1 MITVLEVIKL
11 STDYLQKKGV
21 EAPRANAEILL
32 AEILKCKRLE
42 LYLSFDKPLAENE
55 VQIYREAIRK
65 RGLRIPLQY
74 IVGNVEFY
82 GLKLIVNENV
92 LIPRPETE
100 LLVEKI
106 INESVKSES
115 LKILDIGV
123 GSGNISL
130 SILKNLPNTNVVAI
144 DISEIALEVAKQNAE
159 LNLLQNRIELK
170 HFDIMKDDLNS
181 LGKFDLI
188 VSNPPYV
195 SENDFEFLEPE
206 LKVHEPRIALTDNSN
221 GISFYK
227 RIIEISDQILGK
239 HGKIYFELGLGQS
252 DIVKKLFEEKGF
264 NNILM
269 TKDYSGIDR
278 IICGE
283 IKWEH

>member
-11 STDYLQKKGV
+11 STEFLEKKGV
-21 EAPRANAEILL
+21 ESPRANAEILL

-42 LYLSFDKPLAENE
+42 LYLAFDKPLAESE
-55 VQIYREAIRK
+55 VQTYREAIRK

-82 GLKLIVNENV
+82 GIKLIVNENV

-100 LLVEKI
+100 LLVEQI
-106 INESVKSES
+106 INETDKNAE

-130 SILKNLPNTNVVAI
+130 SLLKNLPKIKVTAI
-144 DISEIALEVAKQNAE
+144 DISEKALQVAKQNAE
-159 LNLLQNRIELK
+159 LNLLLDRIDLTL
-170 HFDIMKDDLNS
+170 FDILNS
-181 LGKFDLI
+181 DINQLGKFDLI

-195 SENDFEFLEPE
+195 SEKDFETLEPE
-206 LKVHEPRIALTDNSN
+206 LKVCEPRIALTDSGD
-221 GISFYK
+221 GITFYNK
-227 RIIEISDQILGK
+227 IILSSKILLNIGGK
-239 HGKIYFELGLGQS
+239 LYFEIGKDQQQRIFNL
-252 DIVKKLFEEKGF
+252 IEAAGF
-264 NNILM
+264 TNIKI
-269 TKDYSGIDR
+269 TKDYSGIER

-283 IKWEH
+283 LK

>member
-11 STDYLQKKGV
+11 STEYLQKKGV
-21 EAPRANAEILL
+21 ESPRANAEILL

-42 LYLSFDKPLAENE
+42 LYLAFDKPLAENE
-55 VQIYREAIRK
+55 VQVYREAIRK

-106 INESVKSES
+106 INDSDKSTN

-130 SILKNLPNTNVVAI
+130 SISKNLPNSKVVAI
-144 DISEIALEVAKQNAE
+144 DISESALDIANQNAE
-159 LNLLQNRIELK
+159 INSLQDRIEFRL
-170 HFDIMKDDLNS
+170 FDIMNDNLNS

-195 SENDFEFLEPE
+195 SENDYESLEPE
-206 LKVHEPRIALTDNSN
+206 LKNHEPKIALTDNSN

-227 RIIEISDQILGK
+227 HIVEASDQLLK
-239 HGKIYFELGLGQS
+239 KPGKIYFELGIDQS
-252 DIVKKLFEEKGF
+252 AQVQEYFEQ
-264 NNILM
+264 NNFTNIKI
-269 TKDYSGIDR
+269 TKDYSGIER

-283 IKWEH
+283 L

>member
-11 STDYLQKKGV
+11 STEYLQKKGV
-21 EAPRANAEILL
+21 ESPRANAEILL

-42 LYLSFDKPLAENE
+42 LYLAFDKPLAENE
-55 VQIYREAIRK
+55 VQVYREAIRK

-106 INESVKSES
+106 INDSDKSNN

-130 SILKNLPNTNVVAI
+130 SILKYLPNSKVVAI
-144 DISEIALEVAKQNAE
+144 DISKTALDVANQNAE
-159 LNLLQNRIELK
+159 INSLQDRIEFRL
-170 HFDIMKDDLNS
+170 FDIMNDNLNS

-195 SENDFEFLEPE
+195 SENDYESLEPE
-206 LKVHEPRIALTDNSN
+206 LKNHEPKIALTDNSN

-227 RIIEISDQILGK
+227 HIVEASDQLLK
-239 HGKIYFELGLGQS
+239 KPGKIYFELGIDQS
-252 DIVKKLFEEKGF
+252 AQVQEYFKQ
-264 NNILM
+264 NNFTNIKI
-269 TKDYSGIDR
+269 TKDYSGIER

-283 IKWEH
+283 LK

>member
-11 STDYLQKKGV
+11 STEYLQKIGV
-21 EAPRANAEILL
+21 DSPRANAEILL

-42 LYLSFDKPLAENE
+42 LYLAFDKPLAENE
-55 VQIYREAIRK
+55 VQVYREAIRK

-106 INESVKSES
+106 INDSDKSTN

-130 SILKNLPNTNVVAI
+130 SISKNLPNSKVVAI
-144 DISEIALEVAKQNAE
+144 DISKTALDVANQNAE
-159 LNLLQNRIELK
+159 INSLQDRIEFRL
-170 HFDIMKDDLNS
+170 FDIMNDNLNS

-195 SENDFEFLEPE
+195 SENDYESLEPE
-206 LKVHEPRIALTDNSN
+206 LKNHEPKIALTDNSN

-227 RIIEISDQILGK
+227 HIVEASDQLLK
-239 HGKIYFELGLGQS
+239 KPGKIYFELGIDQS
-252 DIVKKLFEEKGF
+252 AQVQEYFKQ
-264 NNILM
+264 NNFTNIKI
-269 TKDYSGIDR
+269 TKDYSGIER

-283 IKWEH
+283 LK

>member
-11 STDYLQKKGV
+11 STEYLQKKGV
-21 EAPRANAEILL
+21 ESPRANAEILL

-42 LYLSFDKPLAENE
+42 LYLSFDKPLADLE
-55 VQIYREAIRK
+55 VQNYREAIRK

-82 GLKLIVNENV
+82 GLNLIVNENV

-106 INESVKSES
+106 INDLDKLSNI
-115 LKILDIGV
+115 KILDIGV

-130 SILKNLPNTNVVAI
+130 SILKNIPNANVVAI
-144 DISEIALEVAKQNAE
+144 DISEKALEVAKQNAE
-159 LNLLQNRIELK
+159 LNSVDSNIEFKL
-170 HFDIMKDDLNS
+170 FDIMNEDIKKLD
-181 LGKFDLI
+181 KFDLI

-195 SENDFEFLEPE
+195 SAMDYETLEPE
-206 LKVHEPRIALTDNSN
+206 LKIYEPKIALTDNSD

-227 RIIEISDQILGK
+227 HIIGVSSLLLNNP
-239 HGKIYFELGLGQS
+239 GKIYFEVGISQS
-252 DIVKKLFEEKGF
+252 KQVQKYFEDKMF
-264 NNILM
+264 DKVSI
-269 TKDYSGIDR
+269 TKDYAGIDR

-283 IKWEH
+283 MI

>member
-11 STDYLQKKGV
+11 STEYLQKKGV
-21 EAPRANAEILL
+21 ESARANAEILL

-42 LYLSFDKPLAENE
+42 LYLAFDKPMAENE

-74 IVGNVEFY
+74 IVGNVEFF

-106 INESVKSES
+106 INESDKTAN

-130 SILKNLPNTNVVAI
+130 AILKNLPNSKVVAI
-144 DISEIALEVAKQNAE
+144 DISESSLAVAKQNAE
-159 LNLLQNRIELK
+159 LNTLQDKIELLV
-170 HFDIMKDDLNS
+170 FDIMNDDLNA

-195 SENDFEFLEPE
+195 SGKDFENLEPE
-206 LKVHEPRIALTDNSN
+206 LKIHEPKIALSDNSD
-221 GISFYK
+221 GMSFY
-227 RIIEISDQILGK
+227 RHIISISDKLLNNP
-239 HGKIYFELGLGQS
+239 GKIYFEVGMDQS
-252 DIVKKLFEEKGF
+252 LKVKELFEQKQF
-264 NNILM
+264 NNIRI

-283 IKWEH
+283 LQ

>member
-11 STDYLQKKGV
+11 STEYLQKKGV
-21 EAPRANAEILL
+21 ESPRANAEILL

-42 LYLSFDKPLAENE
+42 LYLAFDKPLAENE
-55 VQIYREAIRK
+55 VQVYREAIRK

-106 INESVKSES
+106 INDSDKSTN

-130 SILKNLPNTNVVAI
+130 SISKNLPNSKVVAI
-144 DISEIALEVAKQNAE
+144 DISESALDIANQNAE
-159 LNLLQNRIELK
+159 INSLQDRIEFRL
-170 HFDIMKDDLNS
+170 FDFMNDDLNA

-195 SENDFEFLEPE
+195 SENDYESLEPE
-206 LKVHEPRIALTDNSN
+206 LKNHEPKIALTDNSN

-227 RIIEISDQILGK
+227 HIVEASNQLLK
-239 HGKIYFELGLGQS
+239 KPGKIYFELGIDQS
-252 DIVKKLFEEKGF
+252 AQVQEYFKQ
-264 NNILM
+264 NNFTNIKII
-269 TKDYSGIDR
+269 KDYSGIER

-283 IKWEH
+283 LK

>member
-11 STDYLQKKGV
+11 STEYLQKKGV
-21 EAPRANAEILL
+21 ESPRANAEILL

-42 LYLSFDKPLAENE
+42 LYLAFDKPLAENE
-55 VQIYREAIRK
+55 VQVYREAIRK

-106 INESVKSES
+106 INDSDKSTN

-130 SILKNLPNTNVVAI
+130 SISKNLPNSKVVAI
-144 DISEIALEVAKQNAE
+144 DISKSALDVANQNAE
-159 LNLLQNRIELK
+159 VNSLQDRIEFRL
-170 HFDIMKDDLNS
+170 FDFMNDDLNS

-195 SENDFEFLEPE
+195 SENDYESLEPE
-206 LKVHEPRIALTDNSN
+206 LKNHEPKIALTDNSN

-227 RIIEISDQILGK
+227 RIIEASDLLLK
-239 HGKIYFELGLGQS
+239 KPGKIYFELGIDQS
-252 DIVKKLFEEKGF
+252 AQVQEYFKQ
-264 NNILM
+264 NNFTNIKII
-269 TKDYSGIDR
+269 KDYSGIER

-283 IKWEH
+283 LK

>member
-11 STDYLQKKGV
+11 STEYLQKKGV

-100 LLVEKI
+100 LIVEKI
-106 INESVKSES
+106 INDSDKSAS

-144 DISEIALEVAKQNAE
+144 DISESALEVAKQNAE
-159 LNLLQNRIELK
+159 LNLLHDRIELK

-195 SENDFEFLEPE
+195 SVNDFESLEPE

-227 RIIEISDQILGK
+227 RIIEVSDKILGK
-239 HGKIYFELGLGQS
+239 HGKIYFELGMGQS
-252 DIVKKLFEEKGF
+252 MQVKNLLEQKGF
-264 NNILM
+264 NNILV
-269 TKDYSGIDR
+269 TKDYSGIER

-283 IKWEH
+283 LK

>member
-1 MITVLEVIKL
+1 MITVLDVIKL
-11 STDYLQKKGV
+11 STEYLQKKGV
-21 EAPRANAEILL
+21 ESPRANAEILL

-42 LYLSFDKPLAENE
+42 LYLAFDKPLAENE
-55 VQIYREAIRK
+55 IQIYREAIRK

-106 INESVKSES
+106 INESDKSAS

-130 SILKNLPNTNVVAI
+130 SILKNLPNTNVVSI
-144 DISEIALEVAKQNAE
+144 DISESALGVAKQNAE
-159 LNLLQNRIELK
+159 LNSLLDRIELK
-170 HFDIMKDDLNS
+170 LFDIMNGDLNS

-195 SENDFEFLEPE
+195 SVSDFESLEPE

-221 GISFYK
+221 GVSFYK
-227 RIIEISDQILGK
+227 NIIEVSDQILSK
-239 HGKIYFELGLGQS
+239 HGKIYFELGMGQS
-252 DIVKKLFEEKGF
+252 QQVKNLFEQKGF
-264 NNILM
+264 VNITI

-283 IKWEH
+283 LK

>member
-11 STDYLQKKGV
+11 STEYLQKKGV
-21 EAPRANAEILL
+21 ESPRANAEILL

-42 LYLSFDKPLAENE
+42 LYLAFDKPLAENE
-55 VQIYREAIRK
+55 VQVYREAIRK

-92 LIPRPETE
+92 LIPRPESE

-106 INESVKSES
+106 INDSDKSNN

-130 SILKNLPNTNVVAI
+130 SISKNLPNSKVVAI
-144 DISEIALEVAKQNAE
+144 DISKSALDVANQNAE
-159 LNLLQNRIELK
+159 INSLQDRIEFRL
-170 HFDIMKDDLNS
+170 FDFMNDDLNS

-195 SENDFEFLEPE
+195 SENDYESLEPE
-206 LKVHEPRIALTDNSN
+206 LKNHEPKIALTDNSN

-227 RIIEISDQILGK
+227 HIIEASNQLLMK
-239 HGKIYFELGLGQS
+239 PGKIYFELGIDQY
-252 DIVKKLFEEKGF
+252 IQVQKYFEQ
-264 NNILM
+264 NNFINIKI

-283 IKWEH
+283 LK

>member
-11 STDYLQKKGV
+11 STEYLQKKGV
-21 EAPRANAEILL
+21 ASPRANAEILL

-55 VQIYREAIRK
+55 VQIYRESIRK
-65 RGLRIPLQY
+65 RGLRIPSQY
-74 IVGNVEFY
+74 IVGSVEFY
-82 GLKLIVNENV
+82 GLKLIVNEHV

-106 INESVKSES
+106 INESDKSAN
-115 LKILDIGV
+115 LKILDIGS

-130 SILKNLPNTNVVAI
+130 TIAKNLPNSKVVAI
-144 DISEIALEVAKQNAE
+144 DISESALEVANQNAK
-159 LNLLQNRIELK
+159 LNLLEDMVEFKL
-170 HFDIMKDDLNS
+170 FDIMCRDFNS

-195 SENDFEFLEPE
+195 SKNDYEYLEPE
-206 LKVHEPRIALTDNSN
+206 LKNHEPKIALTDNSN

-227 RIIEISDQILGK
+227 HIVEASDQLLRKPGK
-239 HGKIYFELGLGQS
+239 MYFELGMDQS
-252 DIVKKLFEEKGF
+252 EQVKLFFEQKNF
-264 NNILM
+264 SNIEII
-269 TKDYSGIDR
+269 KDYSGIDR

-283 IKWEH
+283 LK

>member
-11 STDYLQKKGV
+11 STEYLQKKGV
-21 EAPRANAEILL
+21 ESPRANAELLL

-42 LYLSFDKPLAENE
+42 LYLSFDKPLADSE
-55 VQIYREAIRK
+55 VQNYREAIRK

-82 GLKLIVNENV
+82 GLKLTVNENV

-100 LLVEKI
+100 LLVETIVNDFDKLSNI
-106 INESVKSES
+106 
-115 LKILDIGV
+115 KILDIGV

-130 SILKNLPNTNVVAI
+130 AILKNIPNANVVAI
-144 DISEIALEVAKQNAE
+144 DISEKALEVAKQNAL
-159 LNLLQNRIELK
+159 LNSVDGNIEFKL
-170 HFDIMKDDLNS
+170 FDIMNEDLIK
-181 LGKFDLI
+181 LDKFDLI

-195 SENDFEFLEPE
+195 SAKEFETLEPE
-206 LKVHEPRIALTDNSN
+206 LKIYEPKIALTDNSD

-227 RIIEISDQILGK
+227 HIIGVSSLLLK
-239 HGKIYFELGLGQS
+239 NPGKIYFELGINQS
-252 DIVKKLFEEKGF
+252 KQVQKYFEDKMF
-264 NNILM
+264 DKVSI
-269 TKDYSGIDR
+269 TKDYAGIDR

-283 IKWEH
+283 KI

>member
-11 STDYLQKKGV
+11 STEYLQKKGV

-42 LYLSFDKPLAENE
+42 LYLAFDKPLAENE
-55 VQIYREAIRK
+55 VQNFREAIRK

-82 GLKLIVNENV
+82 GLKLIVNESV

-106 INESVKSES
+106 INESDKSAS

-144 DISEIALEVAKQNAE
+144 DISEGTLEVAKQNAE
-159 LNLLQNRIELK
+159 LNSLQDRIELK
-170 HFDIMKDDLNS
+170 HFDIMQDDLNT

-195 SENDFEFLEPE
+195 SVNDFESLEPE
-206 LKVHEPRIALTDNSN
+206 LNLHEPKIALTDNSN

-227 RIIEISDQILGK
+227 KIIEVSDQILGK
-239 HGKIYFELGLGQS
+239 HGKIYFELGMGQS
-252 DIVKKLFEEKGF
+252 SKVKNLFEQKGF
-264 NNILM
+264 NNIIV

-278 IICGE
+278 IISGE
-283 IKWEH
+283 LK

>member
-11 STDYLQKKGV
+11 STEYLQKKGV
-21 EAPRANAEILL
+21 ESPRANAEILL

-74 IVGNVEFY
+74 IVGNVDFY
-82 GLKLIVNENV
+82 GLKLIVNEQV

-106 INESVKSES
+106 INESDKSAN
-115 LKILDIGV
+115 LKILDIGS

-130 SILKNLPNTNVVAI
+130 SISKNLPNSKVVAI
-144 DISEIALEVAKQNAE
+144 DISENALAVAKQNAE
-159 LNLLQNRIELK
+159 LNSLQERVEFKL
-170 HFDIMKDDLNS
+170 FDIMKDDLNS
-181 LGKFDLI
+181 LGKYDLI

-195 SENDFEFLEPE
+195 SENDYDNLEPE
-206 LKVHEPRIALTDNSN
+206 LKNYEPKIALSDNSD
-221 GISFYK
+221 GVSFYK
-227 RIIEISDQILGK
+227 RIIEVSDQILNK
-239 HGKIYFELGLGQS
+239 PGKIYFELGIGQS
-252 DIVKKLFEEKGF
+252 KQVQNLFEQKGF
-264 NNILM
+264 NKITI

-283 IKWEH
+283 LK

>member
-21 EAPRANAEILL
+21 ESPRANAEILL

-42 LYLSFDKPLAENE
+42 LYLAFDKPLAEND
-55 VQIYREAIRK
+55 VQVYREAIRK
-65 RGLRIPLQY
+65 RGMRIPLQY
-74 IVGNVEFY
+74 ISGNVEFY
-82 GLKLIVNENV
+82 GLNLIVNKDV

-106 INESVKSES
+106 INESDKSAY

-130 SILKNLPNTNVVAI
+130 SILKNLPNTRVIAI
-144 DISEIALEVAKQNAE
+144 DISENALVVAKQNAE
-159 LNLLQNRIELK
+159 LNSLQDNIEFK
-170 HFDIMKDDLNS
+170 VFDIMNDDLNT

-195 SENDFEFLEPE
+195 SKNDYETLEPE
-206 LKVHEPRIALTDNSN
+206 LKIHEPKIALTDNLN

-227 RIIEISDQILGK
+227 KIIEKSNQILNK
-239 HGKIYFELGLGQS
+239 PGKIYFELGMDQS
-252 DIVKKLFEEKGF
+252 KQVQKLFENKQF
-264 NNILM
+264 SSISI

-283 IKWEH
+283 LK

>member
-11 STDYLQKKGV
+11 STEYLQKKGV
-21 EAPRANAEILL
+21 ESPRANAEILL

-42 LYLSFDKPLAENE
+42 LYLAFDKPLAENE
-55 VQIYREAIRK
+55 VQVYREAIRK

-106 INESVKSES
+106 INDSDKSNN

-130 SILKNLPNTNVVAI
+130 SISKNLPNSKVVAI
-144 DISEIALEVAKQNAE
+144 DISKTALYVANQNAE
-159 LNLLQNRIELK
+159 INSLQDRIEFRL
-170 HFDIMKDDLNS
+170 FDIMNDNLNS

-195 SENDFEFLEPE
+195 SENDYESLEPE
-206 LKVHEPRIALTDNSN
+206 LKNHEPKIALTDNSN

-227 RIIEISDQILGK
+227 RIIEASQPILNK
-239 HGKIYFELGLGQS
+239 TGKIYFELGIDQS
-252 DIVKKLFEEKGF
+252 AQVQEYFKQ
-264 NNILM
+264 NNFTNIKI
-269 TKDYSGIDR
+269 TKDYSGIER

-283 IKWEH
+283 LK

>member
-11 STDYLQKKGV
+11 STEYLQKKGV
-21 EAPRANAEILL
+21 ESPRANAEILL

-42 LYLSFDKPLAENE
+42 LYLAFDKPLAENE
-55 VQIYREAIRK
+55 VQVYREAIRK

-92 LIPRPETE
+92 LIPRPESE

-106 INESVKSES
+106 INDSDKSNN

-130 SILKNLPNTNVVAI
+130 SISKNLPNSKVVAI
-144 DISEIALEVAKQNAE
+144 DISKSALDVANQNAE
-159 LNLLQNRIELK
+159 INSLQDRIEFRL
-170 HFDIMKDDLNS
+170 FDFMNDDLNS

-195 SENDFEFLEPE
+195 SENDYESLEPE
-206 LKVHEPRIALTDNSN
+206 LKNYEPKIALTDNSN

-227 RIIEISDQILGK
+227 RIIEASQPMLNKPGK
-239 HGKIYFELGLGQS
+239 MYFELGMDQS
-252 DIVKKLFEEKGF
+252 KQVKIFFEQKKF
-264 NNILM
+264 SNIEVI
-269 TKDYSGIDR
+269 KDYSGIDR

-283 IKWEH
+283 LK

>member
-11 STDYLQKKGV
+11 STEYLQKKGV
-21 EAPRANAEILL
+21 ESPRANAEILL

-42 LYLSFDKPLAENE
+42 LYLAFDKPLAENE
-55 VQIYREAIRK
+55 VQVYREAIRK

-106 INESVKSES
+106 INDSDKSNN

-130 SILKNLPNTNVVAI
+130 SISKNLPNSKVVAI
-144 DISEIALEVAKQNAE
+144 DISKTALYVANQNAE
-159 LNLLQNRIELK
+159 INSLQDRIEFRL
-170 HFDIMKDDLNS
+170 FDIMNDNLNS

-195 SENDFEFLEPE
+195 SENDYESLEPE
-206 LKVHEPRIALTDNSN
+206 LKNHEPKIALTDNSN

-227 RIIEISDQILGK
+227 HIVEASDQLLK
-239 HGKIYFELGLGQS
+239 KPGKIYFELGIDQS
-252 DIVKKLFEEKGF
+252 AQVQEYFEQ
-264 NNILM
+264 NNFTNIKI
-269 TKDYSGIDR
+269 TKDYSGIER

-283 IKWEH
+283 LK

>member
-21 EAPRANAEILL
+21 ESPRANAEILL
-32 AEILKCKRLE
+32 ADILKCKRLE

-55 VQIYREAIRK
+55 VQDYREAIRK
-65 RGLRIPLQY
+65 RGFRMPLQY
-74 IVGNVEFY
+74 IVGNVEFF
-82 GLKLIVNENV
+82 GLKLLVNENV
-92 LIPRPETE
+92 LIPRSETE

-106 INESVKSES
+106 INESDKSAN

-130 SILKNLPNTNVVAI
+130 ALLKNLPNSNVVAI
-144 DISEIALEVAKQNAE
+144 DVSEYALSVAKQNAE
-159 LNLLQNRIELK
+159 LNLLQNKIEFK
-170 HFDIMKDDLNS
+170 MIDIFNDDLIM

-195 SENDFEFLEPE
+195 SVSDFENLEPE
-206 LKVHEPRIALTDNSN
+206 LKIHEPRIALTDNFN
-221 GISFYK
+221 GVSFYK
-227 RIIEISDQILGK
+227 RIIELSEQILNRQGK
-239 HGKIYFELGLGQS
+239 LYFELGMDQS
-252 DIVKKLFEEKGF
+252 TQVQKFFEESNFK
-264 NNILM
+264 NIKI

-283 IKWEH
+283 LH

>member
-11 STDYLQKKGV
+11 STEYLQKKGV
-21 EAPRANAEILL
+21 ESPRANAEILL

-55 VQIYREAIRK
+55 VQIYREVIRK

-82 GLKLIVNENV
+82 GLKLIVNEQV

-106 INESVKSES
+106 INESDKSAN
-115 LKILDIGV
+115 LKILDIGS

-130 SILKNLPNTNVVAI
+130 SISKNLQNSKVIGI
-144 DISEIALEVAKQNAE
+144 DLSERALEVAKLNAE
-159 LNLLQNRIELK
+159 LNTLQERVEFRL
-170 HFDIMKDDLNS
+170 FDIMKDDLNS
-181 LGKFDLI
+181 LGKYDLI

-195 SENDFEFLEPE
+195 SENDYQNLEPE
-206 LKVHEPRIALTDNSN
+206 LKNYEPKIALSDNSN
-221 GISFYK
+221 GVSFYK
-227 RIIEISDQILGK
+227 RIIEVSDQILNK
-239 HGKIYFELGLGQS
+239 PGKIYFELGMGQS
-252 DIVKKLFEEKGF
+252 KQVQNLFEQKWF
-264 NNILM
+264 SNITV

-283 IKWEH
+283 LK